1 MGSGWER
8 RPGLANKMR
17 KVSLL
22 GAFEIQAEADPPVRD
37 GLILGSRREQLGFVL
52 ETSRE
57 NIEQIVAIA
66 APAKP
71 GLPMRLASALG
82 PMLETMGYVLRRV
95 ELIPLPLED
104 ELKEEG
110 YGSYVQGWLVY
121 GNEGSRKS
129 RRLAMT
135 ATESIQVA
143 LAAGLPIMASVDLLQ
158 LNVSQFLG
166 ELDEANTQQS
176 QETRK
181 FHAFVENITATD
193 FQRFYEEKLSDGD
206 EEEPSP

>member
-1 MGSGWER
+1 M
-8 RPGLANKMR
+8 ANKMR

-66 APAKP
+66 APQKP
-71 GLPMRLASALG
+71 GLPLRLASALG
-82 PMLETMGYVLRRV
+82 PTLEDLGYKLRRV
-95 ELIPLPLED
+95 ELVPLPLDE

-110 YGSYVQGWLVY
+110 YGSYVQGWLVF
-121 GNEGSRKS
+121 GEDGSRKT

-143 LAAGLPIMASVDLLQ
+143 LAAGLPIMASVELLQ

-166 ELDEANTQQS
+166 ELDEANA
-176 QETRK
+176 EATRDART

-193 FQRFYEEKLSDGD
+193 FQRFYEKRLSDGD
-206 EEEPSP
+206 EEEPGS